1 VALFDRL
8 LKKPAV
14 QTVTQTFDPARRLVE
29 PMDVPLGG
37 DETLYVVG
45 ESYREDALWRLVGGT
60 RQEGVRVECV
70 AQLIPEPENPHDGNA
85 IAVFIEGEHVGYL
98 SRSDA
103 AAYVDGLTHLIDES
117 PNGRVT
123 LHGWICGGGLREDG
137 LGRLGVFLD
146 HDPEDFGV
154 VDEPPPHRTL
164 ADLPKGYGFRTGF
177 SEARSTDLEDD
188 SYDLSWFD
196 NLSQSVPTAIAQLKT
211 LLATVD
217 DPIDRH
223 YMYAELEHRLYSSR
237 FAFAS
242 ALEEYDEACRQHD
255 AAMDDIR
262 AAFFAKFGRLPIL
275 DTYRQAGVR
284 CQQAKDWQGARRWCE
299 RGLALYG
306 DDAAKPEFVDDLRR
320 RHAHAIAKIE
330 AANRPRPT
338 RKPRQSQPTKA
349 RGTETLVCQVCG
361 QSFER
366 VRTQGRKP
374 RACPMCRAAPQT
386 A

>member
-1 VALFDRL
+1 VAFFDRFF
-8 LKKPAV
+8 KKPPPP
-14 QTVTQTFDPARRLVE
+14 TVTPTSDPAPGLVD
-29 PMDVPLGG
+29 PTDVPLGG
-37 DETLYVVG
+37 DEALYVVG
-45 ESYREDALWRLVGGT
+45 ESYRQEALWTLVGGT

-70 AQLIPEPENPHDGNA
+70 AQLIPEPENPYDRNA

-103 AAYVDGLTHLIDES
+103 AAYLGGLTHLIDES
-117 PNGRVT
+117 PNSRVT

-177 SEARSTDLEDD
+177 SEARTTDLEDD

-196 NLSQSVPTAIAQLKT
+196 SLSQSVPEAVVQLKT
-211 LLATVD
+211 LLASVD

-242 ALEEYDEACRQHD
+242 ALDDYDEVCRQHD
-255 AAMDDIR
+255 AAMDEIR
-262 AAFFAKFGRLPIL
+262 AALFAKFGRLPIL

-284 CQQAKDWQGARRWCE
+284 CQQAKDWHGVRRWCE
-299 RGLALYG
+299 RGLTLYG
-306 DDAAKPEFVDDLRR
+306 DDAAKAEFVDDLRKR
-320 RHAHAIAKIE
+320 QTHAIAKLE
-330 AANRPRPT
+330 PANRPKPT
-338 RKPRQSQPTKA
+338 RKPRQPQPTK
-349 RGTETLVCQVCG
+349 TQVVETLVCQVCE

-374 RACPMCRAAPQT
+374 RACPACRGAPQT
-386 A
+386 V

>member
-8 LKKPAV
+8 FKKPAV
-14 QTVTQTFDPARRLVE
+14 QTVTQTFDPARRLVD

-70 AQLIPEPENPHDGNA
+70 AQLIPEPENLHDGNA

-262 AAFFAKFGRLPIL
+262 AALFAKFGRLPIL

-338 RKPRQSQPTKA
+338 RKPRQYQPTKA

-374 RACPMCRAAPQT
+374 RACPVCRAAPQT